1 MVTYANPVWKAG
13 AGMDQYI
20 ITEDQLQ
27 AISWALGKQ
36 FNGNQLFRE
45 VRSHPI
51 QKTREI
57 PLTKGKVALVDDGDY
72 ESLNKHKWTALK
84 NYNTFYAKRESGGKT
99 IYMHRVILG
108 TQPGFET
115 DHIDGNGLNN
125 QKYNL
130 RFVSVRE
137 NGQNRHQEKTS
148 RFPGVSKFRNKWKSQ
163 CLIGKERIYLG
174 LFDTEE
180 EAFAAYKK
188 TVDNVESPYQSERD
202 KMLDEKLASQY
213 KTILMQCMDGME
225 EIRSKYS
232 IAPKSCKS
240 CSAYDL
246 CEELQ
251 QAGSP

>member
-1 MVTYANPVWKAG
+1 
-13 AGMDQYI
+13 MDQYI

>member
-1 MVTYANPVWKAG
+1 MSQALVT
-13 AGMDQYI
+13 
-20 ITEDQLQ
+20 
-27 AISWALGKQ
+27 ISK
-36 FNGNQLFRE
+36 

-188 TVDNVESPYQSERD
+188 AVGNVESPYQSERD
-202 KMLDEKLASQY
+202 TVLDIGEILESLCKTDLYWYIKGVTEGEDVGKCRGKDCNYCGRYNEKLRQV
-213 KTILMQCMDGME
+213 
-225 EIRSKYS
+225 
-232 IAPKSCKS
+232 
-240 CSAYDL
+240 
-246 CEELQ
+246 
-251 QAGSP
+251 GSL